1 MTLTNQRAVVFGG
14 TSGIGLATAK
24 ALVDA
29 GADVVIASRQSEKVA
44 NALKVLEHNA
54 TGEAVDAT
62 SAEQVRAFFQRVG
75 PFDHL
80 IITLSSSLGAGEL
93 RTLDTAVLRRAFE
106 GKFWAHLTVAQAS
119 LETLRPDG
127 SLTLVTAASARGP
140 VPGASGLGAING
152 ALEAMIPSWAAELQP
167 LRVNAVSPGV
177 IATPWWDNLS
187 QEQREALWAQYATQ
201 LPVKR
206 VGQPEDVA
214 QTILFLINNTFITGS
229 IIDCNGGA
237 YIK

>member
-1 MTLTNQRAVVFGG
+1 MSLTNQRAIVFGG

-24 ALVDA
+24 ALVDE
-29 GADVVIASRQSEKVA
+29 GANVVVVGRQREKVA
-44 NALKVLEHNA
+44 RALEIIERNV

-62 SAEQVRAFFQRVG
+62 SVEQVRDFFKKAG

-80 IITLSSSLGAGEL
+80 VITLSSSLGMGEL
-93 RTLDTAVLRRAFE
+93 RTLDMAMLHRAFE

-119 LETLRPDG
+119 LDTLRPDG
-127 SLTLVTAASARGP
+127 SLTLVTAGSAREP

-177 IATPWWDNLS
+177 IATPWWDAVPP
-187 QEQREALWAQYATQ
+187 EQREALWAQHAAQ

-214 QTILFLINNTFITGS
+214 QAILFLINNTFITGN
-229 IIDCNGGA
+229 IIACDGGA
-237 YIK
+237 HIK